1 MLALGTKQLP
11 VIARGKKWVNGQ
23 SLKSIADLVGIDLG
37 TVKHLP
43 PEELVR
49 RIDVVLDGSARF
61 FAQFPEDHLGD
72 QLPGRPR
79 SYAQLAW
86 HLFNVVDAFLEHENG
101 IPLSTT
107 AYNRVQEAGH
117 DAPRDPGLRG
127 RRQAALRRLVA
138 RRQSADRLD
147 RQGQGLL
154 RRRDRH
160 EFLERTTWHS
170 GQHSRQ
176 LMWVLED
183 KFAIAPD
190 GPIDPSTWKA
200 CRCPRRSGTASYR
213 GRVMFAPRTECAS
226 RSHFCSGLAVLER
239 RLARCRPRPLQVHR
253 LRTRNCGSETREA

>member
-1 MLALGTKQLP
+1 LLALGTRQLP
-11 VIARGKKWVNGQ
+11 VIARGKQWVNGQ
-23 SLKSIADLVGIDLG
+23 SLKGIAELVGIDLG

-49 RIDVVLDGSARF
+49 RIDLVLDGAARF

-86 HLFNVVDAFLEHENG
+86 HLFNVVDAFLEHEQG

-107 AYNRVQEAGH
+107 SYNRVP
-117 DAPRDPGLRG
+117 APGITRPEILAYG
-127 RRQAALRRLVA
+127 
-138 RRQSADRLD
+138 ADV
-147 RQGQGLL
+147 
-154 RRRDRH
+154 RRRFDDWWLGAKGRTDWAAKAAVYYGDVSRH

-183 KFAIAPD
+183 KFRIAPER
-190 GPIDPSTWKA
+190 PIPPDTW
-200 CRCPRRSGTASYR
+200 T
-213 GRVMFAPRTECAS
+213 
-226 RSHFCSGLAVLER
+226 GLPMPEKVWD
-239 RLARCRPRPLQVHR
+239 
-253 LRTRNCGSETREA
+253 S